1 MDPAKDENF
10 VVISPEE
17 SPVGYERLVR
27 QCADDQALLP
37 HIVRKPR
44 SLESLIL
51 CVEMG
56 VGVALLDQN
65 TRLSHDSAVRTIP
78 IPGADMYV
86 VAASVRG
93 DYRPVVQNVM
103 KVLQGDIPK

>member
-1 MDPAKDENF
+1 MSNLFSAGLYRLRKSKVF
-10 VVISPEE
+10 WLALIFMAVIS
-17 SPVGYERLVR
+17 V
-27 QCADDQALLP
+27 
-37 HIVRKPR
+37 
-44 SLESLIL
+44 IL

-86 VAASVRG
+86 VAASIRN

-103 KVLQGDIPK
+103 KVLQGLTT